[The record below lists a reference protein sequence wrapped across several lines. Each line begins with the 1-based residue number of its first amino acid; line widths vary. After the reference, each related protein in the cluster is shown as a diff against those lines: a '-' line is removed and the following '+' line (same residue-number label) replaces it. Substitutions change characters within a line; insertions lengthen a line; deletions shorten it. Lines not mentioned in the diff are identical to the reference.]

1 MGDDN
6 AMVME
11 ENNSG
16 KEASDA
22 NNIADDDE
30 LADLMLG
37 DGGDGG
43 QAAADEDND
52 VDM

>member
-1 MGDDN
+1 
-6 AMVME
+6 MVME

-37 DGGDGG
+37 DGG